1 MTLEIDVATP
11 MAPQSAV
18 SWPAVLA
25 GAAVAGAT
33 SLVFLALGTGL
44 GLAVAPP
51 WASVHSAAAFTL
63 YGGLWLIVT
72 QWAASGVGGYI
83 AGRLRTRWTGV
94 HTHEVFFR
102 DTAHGF
108 LSWAVATVGVAVLA
122 LSMAGLGGTAAGP
135 EAAVRR
141 DVDVMFHRAGVT
153 AAQVSPAERGEA
165 ERILLAVGAGAPPA
179 GDRAALADLVAAGGV
194 PAAEAQ
200 RRADV
205 AITTVRERAEAA
217 RKAAAGTA
225 IFTAIAML
233 IGAFI
238 ASVTAALGGRL
249 RDEHP

>member
-1 MTLEIDVATP
+1 MTIEIDVA
-11 MAPQSAV
+11 APQASQSAV

-25 GAAVAGAT
+25 GAFVAGAT
-33 SLVFLALGTGL
+33 SLVFLALGAGL

-51 WASVHSAAAFTL
+51 WLTTSPVAAFTL

-83 AGRLRTRWTGV
+83 AGRLRTRWAGI

-108 LSWAVATVGVAVLA
+108 LSWAVATVGVAALA
-122 LSMAGLGGTAAGP
+122 LAVAGLGAAAGGP
-135 EAAVRR
+135 EAAARR
-141 DVDVMFHRAGVT
+141 DVDVMFHRAGATV
-153 AAQVSPAERGEA
+153 AQVSQSQRAEA
-165 ERILLAVGAGAPPA
+165 ERIIMAMSVKAAPTA
-179 GDRAALADLVAAGGV
+179 DRTALADLVASAGV

-200 RRADV
+200 QRADA
-205 AITTVRERAEAA
+205 AIAAAQQRAEAT
-217 RKAAAGTA
+217 RKSAAGTA

-238 ASVTAALGGRL
+238 ACVSAALGGRR
-249 RDEHP
+249 RDEHV

>member
-1 MTLEIDVATP
+1 MTIEIDVA
-11 MAPQSAV
+11 APQASQSAV

-25 GAAVAGAT
+25 GAFVAGAV

-51 WASVHSAAAFTL
+51 WLTASSAAAFTL
-63 YGGLWLIVT
+63 YAGIWLIVT

-83 AGRLRTRWTGV
+83 AGRLRTRWSGV
-94 HTHEVFFR
+94 HAHEVFFR

-122 LSMAGLGGTAAGP
+122 VAVAGLGAAAGGP

-141 DVDVMFHRAGVT
+141 DVDTMFHLAGAT
-153 AAQVSPAERGEA
+153 AAQVSQSQRDEA
-165 ERILLAVGAGAPPA
+165 GRILAAVGVKAPPA
-179 GDRAALADLVAAGGV
+179 ADRAALADLVASAGA
-194 PAAEAQ
+194 PAAQAQ
-200 RRADV
+200 QRADA
-205 AITTVRERAEAA
+205 AIAAVHQRSEAA
-217 RKAAAGTA
+217 RKSAAGTA